1 MSILGFLFKSKKEMA
16 RKNTKRV
23 RVGKYTITKHA
34 QNRIVEESRK
44 INKIDVLDNLFTKP
58 NGITEVKHDELGQPS
73 YSRVGKRAT
82 TGINPINNNVVTCR
96 AVSRQDRRN
105 FDLVN
110 ISKKGRK
117 KKYVKRNSTKQI
129 YNESKRNSKRIVKKI
144 KYCKIR

>member
-1 MSILGFLFKSKKEMA
+1 MSILSFLFKSKKAMS
-16 RKNTKRV
+16 KTNTKRV
-23 RVGKYTITKHA
+23 KVGKYTITKHA

-58 NGITEVKHDELGQPS
+58 NGVTKVRYDSSGQPS
-73 YSRVGKRAT
+73 YNRVGKRAT

-96 AVSRQDRRN
+96 PVSRQDRRD

-117 KKYVKRNSTKQI
+117 KKYVKRNSTK
-129 YNESKRNSKRIVKKI
+129 
-144 KYCKIR
+144 